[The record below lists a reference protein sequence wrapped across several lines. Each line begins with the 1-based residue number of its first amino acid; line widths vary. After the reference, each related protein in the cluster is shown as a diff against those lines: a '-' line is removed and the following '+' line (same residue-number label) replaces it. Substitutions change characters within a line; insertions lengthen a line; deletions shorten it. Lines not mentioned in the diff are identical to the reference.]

1 MEKTITVSDTKEE
14 VFNFIKNE
22 LKLEVNDKFSENE
35 FDGEALELL
44 RIFDVEPEDL
54 GLENLPD
61 LDKVIESLEPD
72 FLKVKENINED
83 KLYLEILNENLNKI
97 WQSLDKKLELLKL
110 GEQLK
115 YMKYLFLIDPPPSID
130 RKE

>member
-1 MEKTITVSDTKEE
+1 MEKTITVNDTKEE

-97 WQSLDKKLELLKL
+97 WQSLDKKLELFKL

>member
-97 WQSLDKKLELLKL
+97 WQSLDKKLELFKL